1 MGMDE
6 EVYLG
11 GVAGL
16 RNAWL
21 PRSGLTGRV
30 AFPLPEYPGM
40 PWEVPRAA
48 EKSSVLSP
56 TES

>member
-1 MGMDE
+1 MWMGE

-16 RNAWL
+16 RNVWL
-21 PRSGLTGRV
+21 PGSGLTGRV

-40 PWEVPRAA
+40 PWKVPRAT
-48 EKSSVLSP
+48 EKNSVLSP